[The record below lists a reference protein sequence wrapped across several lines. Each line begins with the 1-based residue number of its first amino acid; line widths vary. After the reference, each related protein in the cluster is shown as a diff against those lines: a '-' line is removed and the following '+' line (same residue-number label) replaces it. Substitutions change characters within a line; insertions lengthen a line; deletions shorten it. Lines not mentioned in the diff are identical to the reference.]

1 MNMYHPRLVPRPM
14 FDKAARH
21 SAEEPGGWGGIRT
34 HGRLHVAGFED
45 RCLKPLGHPS
55 TSRIHSGIAMR
66 EKPAADFQDGQVERD
81 AFQIVSGH
89 FSLIHPISF
98 GGTGCARRAVNKAG
112 PMAALHL
119 S

>member
-34 HGRLHVAGFED
+34 HGRLHVAGFQD

-55 TSRIHSGIAMR
+55 SEGFCLS
-66 EKPAADFQDGQVERD
+66 PAEP
-81 AFQIVSGH
+81 S
-89 FSLIHPISF
+89 
-98 GGTGCARRAVNKAG
+98 CARRAVNQAG
-112 PMAALHL
+112 RKRVLRSSL
-119 S
+119 GCIEESVLGTIGWLF